1 MTKNFKALA
10 AAVLIFALGAGTGVA
25 SNAAGTDPG
34 TQSDPLV
41 SKSYVD
47 QRIAELA
54 NSINAANSGNA
65 AAAPDSEVLMAQVEY
80 LVKDYLSKNS
90 GTLSGT
96 AAAGSAASFAPVS
109 VSAGKT
115 IYGGE
120 GAEFILRS
128 GAGTVV
134 TTTESIINVTTGRN
148 LATGATVP
156 AGNLLVIPR
165 NDGRGIKVTQNAWIM
180 VKGSYTVQ

>member
-1 MTKNFKALA
+1 MKKNMKTLIG
-10 AAVLIFALGAGTGVA
+10 AVLIFALGIGTATIG
-25 SNAAGTDPG
+25 NAAGIEPG

-54 NSINAANSGNA
+54 KNQAAGGSV
-65 AAAPDSEVLMAQVEY
+65 DSEELMAQVEY
-80 LVKDYLSKNS
+80 LIKDYIAKNGVTS
-90 GTLSGT
+90 G
-96 AAAGSAASFAPVS
+96 AAATTPAAGDAFAPVS
-109 VSAGKT
+109 VSSGKT

-128 GAGTVV
+128 GSGTIVTSTDSVV
-134 TTTESIINVTTGRN
+134 NVTSGKSM
-148 LATGATVP
+148 AKGAAVP

-165 NDGRGIKVTQNAWIM
+165 NDGRGVKVTQNAWFL
-180 VKGSYTVQ
+180 VKGSYSIQ